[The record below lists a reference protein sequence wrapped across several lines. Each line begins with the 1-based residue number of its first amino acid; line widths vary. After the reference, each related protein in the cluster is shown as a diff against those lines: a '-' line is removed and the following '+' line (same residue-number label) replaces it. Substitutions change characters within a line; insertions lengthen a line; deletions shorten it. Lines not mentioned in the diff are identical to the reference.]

1 MDKHHFL
8 LLSWAAQGHINPT
21 FHLAKLLLRLGVRVT
36 FTTFASGFRRIATLP
51 TLPGLHFASVSDGY
65 DDGNRSNFSMDEMK
79 RVGSQSLS
87 NLLLSLSNER
97 GPVTFLIYGLVLPW
111 AATVA
116 REHGIPSAFLST
128 QSATVIAVYHR
139 YFKAHDG
146 LFNTELGNPLNI
158 SLELPGLPPLKF
170 EDLPSI
176 LLPGNPYAS
185 VLPCFQEH
193 IQNLEQD
200 PNPCVLVNTFDA
212 LEEDVIKALG
222 HYMNVVAIGP
232 LMQLDSSISCDLFE
246 RSKDYL
252 PWLNSKPDGSVIYV
266 SFGSLAVLQK
276 KQMEEI
282 FHGLMESHR
291 PFLWVI
297 RSTES
302 EVEEMTNNSLSEE
315 QGLIV
320 QWCSQVEVLCHQAVG
335 CFLTHCGWNSIME
348 SLVAGVPM
356 VACPQ
361 FSDQTTN
368 AKLVEVWGT
377 GVKARA
383 NEEGVVERE
392 EIKKCLEMAMEDGGK
407 GEEMRR
413 NAEKWK
419 GLAVECMRECGSSGN
434 INLKHFVESLEI
446 RTH

>member
-8 LLSWAAQGHINPT
+8 LLSWPAQGHINPT

-36 FTTFASGFRRIATLP
+36 FATFVSGFRRIATLP

-65 DDGNRSNFSMDEMK
+65 DDGNHSNFSMDEMK

-97 GPVTFLIYGLVLPW
+97 GPVTFLIYGL
-111 AATVA
+111 
-116 REHGIPSAFLST
+116 HGIPSAFLST

-139 YFKAHDG
+139 YFKANDG
-146 LFNTELGNPLNI
+146 LFNTEPAFH
-158 SLELPGLPPLKF
+158 SVTSQ
-170 EDLPSI
+170 SI
-176 LLPGNPYAS
+176 RFGS
-185 VLPCFQEH
+185 PCFQEH

-291 PFLWVI
+291 PLL
-297 RSTES
+297 
-302 EVEEMTNNSLSEE
+302 EEMTNNSLSEE

-335 CFLTHCGWNSIME
+335 GFLTHCGWNSIME
-348 SLVAGVPM
+348 SLVAGVPV

-368 AKLVEVWGT
+368 AKLVEVWGL
-377 GVKARA
+377 G
-383 NEEGVVERE
+383 E
-392 EIKKCLEMAMEDGGK
+392 EIKNVWRWRWKVEER
-407 GEEMRR
+407 EEMRR

-419 GLAVECMRECGSSGN
+419 GLAMECMRECGSSAN

>member
-1 MDKHHFL
+1 MDRHDFL
-8 LLSWAAQGHINPT
+8 LLSCPSPGHINPT
-21 FHLAKLLLRLGVRVT
+21 LHLAKLLLRLGVSVSFAT
-36 FTTFASGFRRIATLP
+36 FVSGLRRIATLP
-51 TLPGLHFASVSDGY
+51 TIPGLHFASFSVGC
-65 DDGNRSNFSMDEMK
+65 DDGNNSNHSMEEMK
-79 RVGSQSLS
+79 RVGSQGLS
-87 NLLLSLSNER
+87 SLLLSLSNER
-97 GPVTFLIYGLVLPW
+97 GPVTCLIYGFLLPW

-146 LFNTELGNPLNI
+146 LFNTELGSSLNI
-158 SLELPGLPPLKF
+158 SLELPGLPPLKY

-176 LLPGNPYAS
+176 LLPTSRHAS
-185 VLPCFQEH
+185 FVPSLQEH

-200 PNPCVLVNTFDA
+200 PNPCVLINTFNA

-222 HYMNVVAIGP
+222 DFMNVVAIGP
-232 LMQLDSSISCDLFE
+232 LVQLDSSISCDLFE

-252 PWLNSKPDGSVIYV
+252 PWLNSKPEGSVIYV
-266 SFGSLAVLQK
+266 SFGSLATVQK

-297 RSTES
+297 RSIES
-302 EVEEMTNNSLSEE
+302 ELEEKMNSSLSEE

-335 CFLTHCGWNSIME
+335 CFLTHCGWNSTME
-348 SLVAGVPM
+348 SLVAGVPV

-361 FSDQTTN
+361 FSDQATN

-392 EIKKCLEMAMEDGGK
+392 EIKKCLEMVMEGGEK
-407 GEEMRR
+407 GDEMRR
-413 NAEKWK
+413 NANKWK
-419 GLAVECMRECGSSGN
+419 GLAVESMEYGASGKT
-434 INLKHFVESLEI
+434 NLKHFVESLES
-446 RTH
+446 RAH